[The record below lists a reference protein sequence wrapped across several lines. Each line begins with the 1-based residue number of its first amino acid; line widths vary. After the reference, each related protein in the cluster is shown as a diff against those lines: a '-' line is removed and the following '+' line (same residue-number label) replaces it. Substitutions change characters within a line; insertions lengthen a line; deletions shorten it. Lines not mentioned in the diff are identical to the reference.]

1 MNTSFSA
8 RSELL
13 ALDRS
18 LLALLDLRSEL
29 VAKAGLSESE
39 RMSRQQDLAARLRGR
54 TEPGALQAL
63 FEGLDAFCLERAG
76 GAR

>member
-1 MNTSFSA
+1 MNSSVSA

-29 VAKAGLSESE
+29 VAQAGLSEIE
-39 RMSRQQDLAARLRGR
+39 RTSRQQDLAARLRGR
-54 TEPGALQAL
+54 TEPGALKAL
-63 FEGLDAFCLERAG
+63 FEGIDAFCLTRAG
-76 GAR
+76 GVR

>member
-1 MNTSFSA
+1 MTSSLSA

-29 VAKAGLSESE
+29 VARAELSESE
-39 RMSRQQDLAARLRGR
+39 RASRQQDLAARLRGR

-63 FEGLDAFCLERAG
+63 FEKLDAFCLERAG
-76 GAR
+76 GVR